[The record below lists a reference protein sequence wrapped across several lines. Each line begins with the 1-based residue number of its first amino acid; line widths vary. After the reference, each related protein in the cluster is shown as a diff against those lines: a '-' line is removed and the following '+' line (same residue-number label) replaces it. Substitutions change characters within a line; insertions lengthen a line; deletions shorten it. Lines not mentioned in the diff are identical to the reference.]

1 MPGRLQDA
9 DYATFVSQ
17 LTAIRKRKGI
27 TQSDLADRLQR
38 PQSYVSKF
46 ERLERRLDV
55 AEWRDVVRALGE
67 EAGPIFSATDAL
79 IDGEALLSDDNR
91 FNG

>member
-9 DYATFVSQ
+9 NYAAFIDHLIS
-17 LTAIRKRKGI
+17 IRRTSNL
-27 TQSDLADRLQR
+27 TQSELAARLQK

-55 AEWRDVVRALGE
+55 AEWREIVRALDDN
-67 EAGPIFSATDAL
+67 AASAFGTV
-79 IDGEALLSDDNR
+79 DGLLEDQQLLSNPPP
-91 FNG
+91 

>member
-1 MPGRLQDA
+1 MPGRLHDA
-9 DYATFVSQ
+9 DYALFVSQ
-17 LTAIRKRKGI
+17 LTAIRKQKGI

-55 AEWRDVVRALGE
+55 AEWREVVRALGE
-67 EAGPIFSATDAL
+67 DAGLTFSTADAL
-79 IDGEALLSDDNR
+79 IQDEDLLSMPNCPDE
-91 FNG
+91 